1 MKTLI
6 FDRPMAPYEPMRKVY
21 ARMPDRSDVENLKVG
36 DLAPDCFG
44 RMARVTKIFGNGTDI
59 NGKRFV
65 CYMCA
70 MSDRDTIEN
79 GCGCSA
85 SMKDG
90 KLIRTV
96 ALTGIFTSAECD
108 NLEEEMRKE

>member
-6 FDRPMAPYEPMRKVY
+6 FDRPMAPYGPMRKVY
-21 ARMPDRSDVENLKVG
+21 ARMPELADVENLQVG

-44 RMARVTKIFGNGTDI
+44 KLAKVTRIFHRGTDI

-65 CYMCA
+65 CYYTSINDKDIA
-70 MSDRDTIEN
+70 LGN
-79 GCGCSA
+79 GYSG
-85 SMKDG
+85 SMKVDE
-90 KLIRTV
+90 LIRTV